1 MARVLVIDDDQ
12 SVRLAIEAL
21 LRHQEFA
28 VVLANSG
35 QLGSNILETTRFD
48 VVMVDIFMPGMDGLE
63 TIKAFRKRAP
73 TTPIV
78 AMSGFRFC
86 SSHMVAAPDFLG
98 MAIKLGAA
106 YCLRKPF
113 RPEQLMTAINAC
125 LAESRSVLEPRE
137 RDTGT
142 NG

>member
-12 SVRLAIEAL
+12 SVRTAIEAL
-21 LRHQEFA
+21 LRYQEFA

-35 QLGSNILETTRFD
+35 QLGSNILETAQFD

-73 TTPIV
+73 ATPII

-86 SSHMVAAPDFLG
+86 SSHVALAPDFLG

-106 YCLRKPF
+106 RCLRKPF
-113 RPEQLMTAINAC
+113 RPEQLMAAVNAC
-125 LAESRSVLEPRE
+125 LAESHSTPASRE
-137 RDTGT
+137 LDTGT